1 MRILVTGGGTSGH
14 ISPALAVIQTL
25 REIAKREGLELEFLY
40 VGSINGLER
49 EIVTAAGVPFV
60 GIQTGKLRRY
70 FSVENL
76 IDQFRLPV
84 GYIQSLKTVVGFKPD
99 VVFST
104 GGYVAV
110 PPVLAAATLRKPIL
124 IHEQTVQIGL
134 ANRII
139 SRFATRIA
147 LSFESARPE
156 LTPPLRDRAFVTGNP
171 LRPLIF
177 GGDKEEAKKLCS
189 FRHEDDRLPTLYV
202 TGGSQGARI
211 INRAVEEVLPELL
224 RLCRVIHQCG
234 RQPASEEQDY
244 DRLKS
249 AALQFSPE
257 LQQRYHVSKF
267 FNDEIKDVFALA
279 DLVVGRSGAG
289 TVAELC
295 ALKKPAVYVPLVPT
309 GGDEQTRNAQMCV
322 DAGAAVVI
330 KQSEFKGEI
339 LLEQLRAL
347 LSDTVRL
354 QAMSEAAQTL
364 AQPEAAR
371 NLAHAVLELGNASK
385 RK

>member
-25 REIAKREGLELEFLY
+25 RDTAKREDLKLEFLY
-40 VGSINGLER
+40 LGSANGLER

-60 GIQTGKLRRY
+60 SIQTGKLRRY
-70 FSVENL
+70 FSVENF
-76 IDQFRLPV
+76 IDQLRLPV
-84 GYIQSLKTVVGFKPD
+84 GYAQSLKAVAAFKPD

-110 PPVLAAATLRKPIL
+110 PPVIAAATLRKPIL

-147 LSFESARPE
+147 LSFESARAE
-156 LTPPLRDRAFVTGNP
+156 LAPQLRERAFVTGNP

-177 GGDKEEAKKLCS
+177 GGDKSEAKTLCG
-189 FRHEDDRLPTLYV
+189 FHDGDDNLPTLYV

-211 INRAVEEVLPELL
+211 INRAVEEVLPSLL
-224 RLCRVIHQCG
+224 GMCRVIHQCG
-234 RQPASEEQDY
+234 RQPAGEEQDY
-244 DRLKS
+244 DCLQR
-249 AALQFSPE
+249 AAAQLSPE
-257 LQQRYHVSKF
+257 LKRRYYVSKF
-267 FNDEIKDVFALA
+267 FNDEIKHVFALA
-279 DLVVGRSGAG
+279 DLVVGRAGAG

-295 ALKKPAVYVPLVPT
+295 ALQKPAVYVPLVPT

-322 DAGAAVVI
+322 DAGAAVII
-330 KQSEFKGEI
+330 KQSELNGAV
-339 LLEQLRAL
+339 LLEQVQAL
-347 LSDTVRL
+347 LTDKVRL
-354 QAMSEAAQTL
+354 QTMSQAAQTLARPEAAQTL
-364 AQPEAAR
+364 AQTI
-371 NLAHAVLELGNASK
+371 LEMGRAQ
-385 RK
+385 

>member
-25 REIAKREGLELEFLY
+25 RDMAKRENLQIEFLY
-40 VGSINGLER
+40 VGSNNGLER

-84 GYIQSLKTVVGFKPD
+84 GYAQSLKTVAAFKPD

-110 PPVLAAATLRKPIL
+110 PPVIAAATLRKPIL

-147 LSFESARPE
+147 LSFESARQE
-156 LTPPLRDRAFVTGNP
+156 LAPQLRDRAFVTGNP

-177 GGDKEEAKKLCS
+177 GGDKQAAKVLCG
-189 FRHEDDRLPTLYV
+189 FNDGDDDLPTLYV

-211 INRAVEEVLPELL
+211 INRAVEEVLPALL
-224 RLCRVIHQCG
+224 GLCRIVHQCG
-234 RQPASEEQDY
+234 RQPANDEQDY
-244 DRLKS
+244 DRLK
-249 AALQFSPE
+249 AASGQLSQE
-257 LQQRYHVSKF
+257 LQQRYYVSKF

-279 DLVVGRSGAG
+279 DFVVGRAGAG

-295 ALKKPAVYVPLVPT
+295 ALKKPAIYVPLVPT

-322 DAGAAVVI
+322 DAGAAVII
-330 KQSEFKGEI
+330 KQDELNGAI
-339 LLEQLRAL
+339 LLEQVQAL
-347 LSDTVRL
+347 LADSARL
-354 QAMSEAAQTL
+354 QAMSLAANGLARPEAAQTL
-364 AQPEAAR
+364 AQT
-371 NLAHAVLELGNASK
+371 VLEMGRAK
-385 RK
+385 